1 MEKRVKSQA
10 LEKFVHNKR
19 AVFGV
24 IVVLVIAL
32 CCLLLPLV
40 MDLDPYTTD
49 ELAGFNSHRQNI
61 FSAPTM
67 SAATCLPACCTAAE
81 SRSLSALPPP
91 SSAC

>member
-40 MDLDPYTTD
+40 MFS
-49 ELAGFNSHRQNI
+49 GSVHHRR
-61 FSAPTM
+61 
-67 SAATCLPACCTAAE
+67 ACG
-81 SRSLSALPPP
+81 L
-91 SSAC
+91 